1 MKEYTLN
8 GYIICVGDGTCG
20 TEISEE
26 RYNDIISAL
35 NSKPQATETTDYRLK
50 VDLTWEA
57 YEIPEPEPEPEPD
70 AEEIL
75 SILTGG
81 AS

>member
-8 GYIICVGDGTCG
+8 GYIICVGDGAGG

-26 RYNDIISAL
+26 RYNDIISAF
-35 NSKPQATETTDYRLK
+35 NSKPQSTETTGYRLK
-50 VDLTWEA
+50 ADLTWEA

-75 SILTGG
+75 SILLGG